1 MARTALASM
10 ERPEFYDSPESV
22 AKVLD
27 AIVRTSE
34 TTRDWIGVEGAKI
47 GYADLVVAAKGRQ
60 QTMGAGRPS
69 WGGGVTK
76 PLQKSKIWITCR
88 GALLLSCPLE
98 RAFLSRRRSV
108 YLCFSGH
115 LVSADCTIQPHKVA
129 VTDSSSTPPCGASE
143 DRLLVQALQ
152 RYVYPGASLEAMAA
166 VIAYCQAQGLDPFHR
181 PLQVRS
187 VMDPRTGRQREVITP
202 GSDPSPEP
210 TEQPSSC

>member
-1 MARTALASM
+1 MDQTLDPPNDSQALGTAFEVTADLACSSLDEIAAMARTALASM

-47 GYADLVVAAKGRQ
+47 GYAYQDCAAERRQ
-60 QTMGAGRPS
+60 QAMEAARPS

-76 PLQKSKIWITCR
+76 PLQKSKIWIPCR

-108 YLCFSGH
+108 YL
-115 LVSADCTIQPHKVA
+115 
-129 VTDSSSTPPCGASE
+129 
-143 DRLLVQALQ
+143 
-152 RYVYPGASLEAMAA
+152 
-166 VIAYCQAQGLDPFHR
+166 
-181 PLQVRS
+181 
-187 VMDPRTGRQREVITP
+187 
-202 GSDPSPEP
+202 
-210 TEQPSSC
+210 

>member
-1 MARTALASM
+1 MDQTLDPPNDSQALGTAFEVTADLARTALASM
-10 ERPEFYDSPESV
+10 ELPEFYDSPESV

-47 GYADLVVAAKGRQ
+47 GYAYQDCAAERRQ
-60 QTMGAGRPS
+60 QAMEAARPS

-108 YLCFSGH
+108 YL
-115 LVSADCTIQPHKVA
+115 
-129 VTDSSSTPPCGASE
+129 
-143 DRLLVQALQ
+143 
-152 RYVYPGASLEAMAA
+152 
-166 VIAYCQAQGLDPFHR
+166 
-181 PLQVRS
+181 
-187 VMDPRTGRQREVITP
+187 
-202 GSDPSPEP
+202 
-210 TEQPSSC
+210 